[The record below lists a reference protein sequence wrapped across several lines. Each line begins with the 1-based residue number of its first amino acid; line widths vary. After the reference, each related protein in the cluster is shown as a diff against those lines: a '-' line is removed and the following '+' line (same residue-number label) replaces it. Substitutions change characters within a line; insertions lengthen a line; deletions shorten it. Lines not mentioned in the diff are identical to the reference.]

1 MSFRTRHG
9 ALIIGISEAMCQ
21 DQLPEFHDMN
31 TSHSGA
37 LSKDEVIQA
46 YRKTFSNSPDAVP
59 STGVAV
65 ACSKKTRT
73 PRSPRP
79 LWNLL

>member
-1 MSFRTRHG
+1 MIQTSVAMS
-9 ALIIGISEAMCQ
+9 Q

-59 STGVAV
+59 STEAAV
-65 ACSKKTRT
+65 ACASSDVAVRN
-73 PRSPRP
+73 PGALRSPRP